1 MPSDLTFSHAVEQPK
16 SSFRKGALL
25 RWVLLGALLAFMA
38 GMAFWVRSQ
47 TTPPSIPSI
56 GLTGAPLYSTTTGD
70 KPTMALALSVEF
82 PTVGAQYRQPKGQTV
97 DSTYSNTNEYLGYYD
112 AESCYTYVN
121 SPSETPATGQT
132 AADFKRFQRTGA
144 ATSRMCTDAFS
155 GNFLNWA
162 SNSAIDMLRLALS
175 GGDRYIDQ
183 DGLTILQRAV
193 LPNGD
198 PSCFWNSSSYFPAK
212 RLTRAG
218 GSSGSN
224 YWGAVP
230 NAVAASAGTKDL
242 WISSTLNRIYFSS
255 SQTGSCSSP
264 SVTSAITSPP
274 TPNTKCSK
282 NETCTISGT
291 QEVWQESANAWTVYQ
306 TSSSFT
312 CTATSCYILPAGTS
326 GLFSGMTS
334 EGYFYSRVQVCDVDA
349 SGNLLDNR
357 DYTFC
362 TRYPSGKYKPT
373 GVIQKYSKNLRLA
386 AFGYAMDQVSAT
398 SNPTTAR
405 FGGVL
410 RAPMKYVGQSTFDQ
424 YGVDNTPTTG
434 NARAEWNATTGVF
447 VKNPESDAMGIS
459 GVINYLNQFGR
470 TNTSNP
476 GIYKQYDPVAELYHE
491 TLAYLQ
497 GRQQPTTP
505 ANGIS
510 AVSGL
515 TTAMY
520 DGFPIYGDPNNAN
533 STAWD
538 DPYAGRS
545 ATQDYSC
552 LKSNVVVIGD
562 INTWDGGFTRFPGY
576 SNETNANET
585 NANGFLNSA
594 SNYPNYQYWAQKVSD
609 FEANTTSSSYVD
621 GQGTTRFVS
630 NLNTANTALGTV
642 AVGDYRKELWGLT
655 YWAHTHDIRGTNW
668 TNQAS
673 KQRPGLRVKTF
684 LFDVN
689 ENSGSSDDTTR
700 RTTNQYFM
708 AAKYGGFNSQPS
720 QTSTVTPYNTWG
732 NPFKDN
738 SGTANNNVWQKSTTA
753 GEAEAATYYLQSNP
767 RQVLAAFDDIF
778 YRASAS
784 AYSIAGVSSQSSV
797 ISSSAGTLIYQASFD
812 TSSWSGDLQS
822 FAVTLDSSGTP
833 TVAGSSTWSASQ
845 QLGNLATP
853 ASSRNIVIGS
863 NSSTAGANNFTWDS
877 LTSTQQAALNKPGPG
892 SSSDGNGQLRLNYLR
907 GDRTND
913 GVLFRNRSGKLLG
926 DIVNSGVIYSGKPA
940 SGYTT
945 AGYKAFVTDHAART
959 PVVFVGANDGMLHAF
974 NASTGAEVFGY
985 IPGWLTSKLSLLT
998 NTTYNDNHQGYV
1010 DATPAVADAQLGT
1023 TDTSAS
1029 WKTVL
1034 VGGTGAGGKGVYA
1047 LDVSDPGS
1055 FTATNALWEFT
1066 SADDADMGQVIGTP
1080 RILKFRTSAPST
1092 TPVTYKWYV
1101 VVASGVNNYVT
1112 DAAGHFS
1119 STGQPAIFL
1128 LDLSKPSGTAWQLGT
1143 NYFKVSLPID
1153 STLAATQ
1160 ATGATNF
1167 SVALNAQEAVGRMV
1181 VGDLQGRV
1189 WLLNFDGQ
1197 GSANWNMNQL
1207 SVFTQTVSGSTV
1219 AYPMFIAKDASG
1231 NVQPITAPPVMLRGQ
1246 TSGTYLI
1253 AFGTG
1258 KYLETSDR
1266 ATTAQNSFYVLYD
1279 DGTGRSDGG
1288 SSNPIFSA
1296 IKGRSRLKQGTVDTT
1311 AHTITTPAFTW
1322 KRSTSDSDSVYRSGW
1337 YFDFP
1342 STGERQVGTVTAL
1355 VNQLIFGSLIP
1366 DTTAATSVCTTSGGS
1381 GNTYDISLYTGNGTY
1396 ALSNVGLYGGSLLL
1410 DAGDSSYTSTDSTGR
1425 RIKTLKKWPINFGS
1439 SGQSV
1444 GTSVTQTILAGRL
1457 SWRQIFNY
1465 VDLKDAS

>member
-1 MPSDLTFSHAVEQPK
+1 MDNQYSPASYPK
-16 SSFRKGALL
+16 
-25 RWVLLGALLAFMA
+25 
-38 GMAFWVRSQ
+38 
-47 TTPPSIPSI
+47 TT
-56 GLTGAPLYSTTTGD
+56 
-70 KPTMALALSVEF
+70 
-82 PTVGAQYRQPKGQTV
+82 
-97 DSTYSNTNEYLGYYD
+97 
-112 AESCYTYVN
+112 
-121 SPSETPATGQT
+121 
-132 AADFKRFQRTGA
+132 
-144 ATSRMCTDAFS
+144 
-155 GNFLNWA
+155 
-162 SNSAIDMLRLALS
+162 
-175 GGDRYIDQ
+175 
-183 DGLTILQRAV
+183 
-193 LPNGD
+193 
-198 PSCFWNSSSYFPAK
+198 
-212 RLTRAG
+212 
-218 GSSGSN
+218 
-224 YWGAVP
+224 
-230 NAVAASAGTKDL
+230 
-242 WISSTLNRIYFSS
+242 
-255 SQTGSCSSP
+255 
-264 SVTSAITSPP
+264 
-274 TPNTKCSK
+274 
-282 NETCTISGT
+282 
-291 QEVWQESANAWTVYQ
+291 
-306 TSSSFT
+306 
-312 CTATSCYILPAGTS
+312 
-326 GLFSGMTS
+326 
-334 EGYFYSRVQVCDVDA
+334 
-349 SGNLLDNR
+349 
-357 DYTFC
+357 
-362 TRYPSGKYKPT
+362 
-373 GVIQKYSKNLRLA
+373 
-386 AFGYAMDQVSAT
+386 
-398 SNPTTAR
+398 R

-424 YGVDNTPTTG
+424 YGVDNTPSTG
-434 NARAEWNATTGVF
+434 NSRAEWNATTGVL
-447 VKNPESDAMGIS
+447 VSNPENDAMGVS

-470 TNTSNP
+470 T
-476 GIYKQYDPVAELYHE
+476 GVQGMYKTHDPVTELYHE

-510 AVSGL
+510 AVNGL

-552 LKSNVVVIGD
+552 LKSNVVVVGD
-562 INTWDGGFTRFPGY
+562 IYTHDGGFSRFPGY
-576 SNETNANET
+576 GNTTDAK
-585 NANGFLNSA
+585 GFLNA
-594 SNYPNYQYWAQKVSD
+594 ADNYPDYRYWAQKVSD

-621 GQGTTRFVS
+621 GQGATRSVS
-630 NLNTANTALGTV
+630 NPNTANTALGTISV
-642 AVGDYRKELWGLT
+642 TNNRKELWGLT

-689 ENSGSSDDTTR
+689 ENSGSNDDTSR
-700 RTTNQYFM
+700 RTSNQYFM

-753 GEAEAATYYLQSNP
+753 GEAATYYLQSNP

-1080 RILKFRTSAPST
+1080 RILKFRTSDPSST
-1092 TPVTYKWYV
+1092 TATYKWYA

-1112 DAAGHFS
+1112 DAAGYFS
-1119 STGQPAIFL
+1119 STGKPAIFL

-1219 AYPMFIAKDASG
+1219 AYPMYIAKDASG

-1288 SSNPIFSA
+1288 SSNPILSA

-1311 AHTITTPAFTW
+1311 AHTITTPTFTW

-1425 RIKTLKKWPINFGS
+1425 RTKTLKKWPINFGS

-1444 GTSVTQTILAGRL
+1444 GTPVTQTILAGRL

>member
-1 MPSDLTFSHAVEQPK
+1 M
-16 SSFRKGALL
+16 
-25 RWVLLGALLAFMA
+25 
-38 GMAFWVRSQ
+38 
-47 TTPPSIPSI
+47 
-56 GLTGAPLYSTTTGD
+56 
-70 KPTMALALSVEF
+70 
-82 PTVGAQYRQPKGQTV
+82 
-97 DSTYSNTNEYLGYYD
+97 
-112 AESCYTYVN
+112 
-121 SPSETPATGQT
+121 
-132 AADFKRFQRTGA
+132 
-144 ATSRMCTDAFS
+144 
-155 GNFLNWA
+155 
-162 SNSAIDMLRLALS
+162 
-175 GGDRYIDQ
+175 
-183 DGLTILQRAV
+183 
-193 LPNGD
+193 
-198 PSCFWNSSSYFPAK
+198 
-212 RLTRAG
+212 
-218 GSSGSN
+218 
-224 YWGAVP
+224 
-230 NAVAASAGTKDL
+230 
-242 WISSTLNRIYFSS
+242 
-255 SQTGSCSSP
+255 
-264 SVTSAITSPP
+264 
-274 TPNTKCSK
+274 
-282 NETCTISGT
+282 
-291 QEVWQESANAWTVYQ
+291 
-306 TSSSFT
+306 
-312 CTATSCYILPAGTS
+312 
-326 GLFSGMTS
+326 
-334 EGYFYSRVQVCDVDA
+334 DA
-349 SGNLLDNR
+349 SGNLLDSR

-386 AFGYAMDQVSAT
+386 AFGYTMDQGSSKDAAGHT
-398 SNPTTAR
+398 IASR

-410 RAPMKYVGQSTFDQ
+410 RAPMRYVGQSTFDQ
-424 YGVDNTPTTG
+424 YGADNTPSTG
-434 NARAEWNATTGVF
+434 NPYAEWDASTGVF
-447 VKNPESDAMGIS
+447 KDNPEGDTTYAVS
-459 GVINYLNQFGR
+459 GVINYLNRFGR
-470 TNTSNP
+470 TNATNV
-476 GIYKQYDPVAELYHE
+476 GIYKKYDPVAELYHE
-491 TLAYLQ
+491 TLSYLQ
-497 GRQQPTTP
+497 GKQPT
-505 ANGIS
+505 AA
-510 AVSGL
+510 AVSNL
-515 TTAMY
+515 DSSMY
-520 DGFPIYGDPNNAN
+520 DGFPIYTDWTNL
-533 STAWD
+533 
-538 DPYAGRS
+538 DPYGGRAS
-545 ATQDYSC
+545 NQNYSC
-552 LKSNVVVIGD
+552 LKSNVLVIGD
-562 INTWDGGFTRFPGY
+562 IHTWDGGFSRLPGY
-576 SNETNANET
+576 GGTT
-585 NANGFLNSA
+585 DANGFLDAAN
-594 SNYPNYQYWAQKVSD
+594 NYPDYQYWAQKVSD
-609 FEANTTSSSYVD
+609 FEANTTSSSYIDGD
-621 GQGTTRFVS
+621 GQSRSVS
-630 NLNTANTALGTV
+630 NPNTPNSALGTV
-642 AVGDYRKELWGLT
+642 GVLNGCSNHSGSGSNCSEIFGMT
-655 YWAHTHDIRGTNW
+655 YWAHTHDIRGKTW
-668 TNQAS
+668 TNATA

-684 LFDVN
+684 LFDVD
-689 ENSGSSDDTTR
+689 EYGDSSLYPNDR
-700 RTTNQYFM
+700 RTSNQYFM

-738 SGTANNNVWQKSTTA
+738 SGTANNNVWQKSTAA
-753 GEAEAATYYLQSNP
+753 GEAATYYLQSNP

-1080 RILKFRTSAPST
+1080 RILKFRTSDPSST
-1092 TPVTYKWYV
+1092 TATYKWYA

-1112 DAAGHFS
+1112 DAAGYFS
-1119 STGQPAIFL
+1119 STGKPAIFL

-1219 AYPMFIAKDASG
+1219 AYPMYIAKDASG

-1279 DGTGRSDGG
+1279 DGTGSSDGG
-1288 SSNPIFSA
+1288 SSNPILSA

-1311 AHTITTPAFTW
+1311 AHTITTPTFTW

-1355 VNQLIFGSLIP
+1355 VNHLIFGSLIP

-1425 RIKTLKKWPINFGS
+1425 RTKTLKKWPINFGS

-1444 GTSVTQTILAGRL
+1444 GTPVTQTILAGRL